1 MSSINRNGPGLD
13 DDNKTSRFEALA
25 LPHLDAA
32 YNLARWLTRRPQDAD
47 DLVQMA
53 YVRAFRFF
61 DTYRG
66 GDARAWL
73 MTIVRNTWFTT
84 LRDGR
89 HEKDD
94 VGFDETLHGQ
104 STLDAA
110 AAPVGYAGG
119 SDPQAVLESRDAR
132 LAVNGAL
139 ARLPQPFREV
149 VVLKEIDELSYKE
162 IAELVDIPIGTVM
175 SRLARGRKLLAADL
189 HAHMAGDEYG
199 L

>member
-1 MSSINRNGPGLD
+1 MD
-13 DDNKTSRFEALA
+13 DHSKSRTFEAVV

-61 DTYRG
+61 DGYRG

-73 MTIVRNTWFTT
+73 LTIVRHTWFTT
-84 LRDGR
+84 LRDTR
-89 HEKDD
+89 AEQDD
-94 VGFDETLHGQ
+94 VGYDEALHGQ
-104 STLDAA
+104 SSADPA
-110 AAPVGYAGG
+110 AAPGYGGG
-119 SDPQAVLESRDAR
+119 SDPQAVLESRDTR
-132 LAVNGAL
+132 LAVQRAL
-139 ARLPQPFREV
+139 AQLPAPFREV
-149 VVLKEIDELSYKE
+149 VVLKEIEDLSYKQ

-175 SRLARGRKLLAADL
+175 SRLARGRKLLAACL
-189 HAHMAGDEYG
+189 QPHLAGDEHG

>member
-1 MSSINRNGPGLD
+1 M
-13 DDNKTSRFEALA
+13 
-25 LPHLDAA
+25 PHLDAA

-61 DTYRG
+61 DSYRG

-84 LRDGR
+84 LRDAR
-89 HEKDD
+89 DEKDD
-94 VGFDETLHGQ
+94 VGFDDALHGQ
-104 STLDAA
+104 SSADP
-110 AAPVGYAGG
+110 AAPSGYGGG
-119 SDPQAVLESRDAR
+119 SDPQAVLESRAAR
-132 LAVNGAL
+132 AAVQRAL
-139 ARLPQPFREV
+139 AQLPHPFREV
-149 VVLKEIDELSYKE
+149 VVLKEMEELSYKQ

-175 SRLARGRKLLAADL
+175 SRLARGRKLLAAYL
-189 HAHMAGDEYG
+189 QAHMAGDEHG